1 MYILDDI
8 AVYMYIQNLKQSQR
22 FYNIDSTL
30 RAPGVPVGLGMEL
43 TSIGLQ
49 QGYDGLMRGLK
60 DLYL

>member
-1 MYILDDI
+1 
-8 AVYMYIQNLKQSQR
+8 MYIQNLKQSQR

-30 RAPGVPVGLGMEL
+30 RAPGVPIGLGREL

-49 QGYDGLMRGLK
+49 QGYDGLMRELK